1 MTWLRYWPA
10 AVAILAAMSGW
21 QARSWRDGAAQA
33 AELQAALAARTVAEQ
48 AAHAAAEAASEREVE
63 RLALEQERDALARQL
78 EDAANA
84 DQVSGGGLPRARVE
98 RLRKR

>member
-10 AVAILAAMSGW
+10 AVALLAALSGW
-21 QARSWRDGAAQA
+21 QARGWRDGAAQA
-33 AELQAALAARTVAEQ
+33 AELRAALAARAAAEQ

-63 RLALEQERDALARQL
+63 RLALEKERDDLARQL

-84 DQVSGGGLPRARVE
+84 DHVSGGGLPRARVE
-98 RLRKR
+98 RLRQR

>member
-10 AVAILAAMSGW
+10 AVALLAALSGW
-21 QARSWRDGAAQA
+21 QARGWRDGAAQA
-33 AELQAALAARTVAEQ
+33 DELRAALTARAVAEQ

-63 RLALEQERDALARQL
+63 RLALEHERDNLARRL

-84 DQVSGGGLPRARVE
+84 DHVSGGGLPRVRVE
-98 RLRKR
+98 RLRRR